1 MMKAIIHRQL
11 ILGREHALFFFF
23 FLDLFKT
30 RMKNYSVN
38 KNHLS
43 FPTSYFLVYFLIEG

>member
-1 MMKAIIHRQL
+1 MMKTIIHRQL

-23 FLDLFKT
+23 LIFLN
-30 RMKNYSVN
+30 KNEEFIPVN